1 MCKEDTNMDN
11 LLNKIEFDDFCFI
24 KISPHSFMMGH
35 NQKDTLA
42 KENETPH
49 MVELTKCYY
58 LADTPVTV
66 AQYRRYVEEC
76 GVDTSYLIEKWD
88 GEDWVIGPYFD
99 EINTDGDYPVVGVS
113 YDDALSFIEWMQAK
127 YNYNFRLP
135 TEAEFE
141 FAARSNCT
149 CTDVCKYAEY
159 AREHHL
165 DRKEEEFPRKKSF
178 SVEKMV
184 TNSFGLKGM
193 HCSIWQWCKDW
204 YFYYLTE
211 EMIDPQGPE
220 KMPEYAPWK
229 GEKWKPGK
237 VIRGG
242 SFSYPYYHSRCSDRH
257 YSLVSDRN
265 YNVGFRLA
273 IEGE

>member
-1 MCKEDTNMDN
+1 MDN
-11 LLNKIEFDDFCFI
+11 LQNIIEIDGFCFI
-24 KISPHSFMMGH
+24 KIIPHSFIMGH
-35 NQKDTLA
+35 NQFDNMAKD
-42 KENETPH
+42 NETPH
-49 MVELTKCYY
+49 KVELTDCYY
-58 LADTPVTV
+58 LGETPVTV

-76 GVDTSYLIEKWD
+76 GIDTSYLIEKWD
-88 GEDWVIGPYFD
+88 GQDWVIGPYFD

-113 YDDALSFIEWMQAK
+113 YDDALGFISWMKSK
-127 YNYNFRLP
+127 YHYNFRLP

-149 CTDVCKYAEY
+149 CTDVCKYADY
-159 AREHHL
+159 ARKNHL
-165 DRKEEEFPRKKSF
+165 DRKEDEYPRKKSLP
-178 SVEKMV
+178 VDKMV
-184 TNSFGLKGM
+184 INSFGLKGM

-204 YFYYLTE
+204 YYYYS
-211 EMIDPQGPE
+211 IDNVNNPQGPE

-242 SFSYPYYHSRCSDRH
+242 SFSYPYYYSRCSDRH
-257 YSLVSDRN
+257 YSLVGDRN

-273 IEGE
+273 IDIEKRRLANE